1 MGWKVEEENN
11 HKALSRQWRITL
23 QHNMGNDNS
32 NLNGHKNNDE
42 NKNRMAITAVAEMM
56 KITGSQMKKLRDTVI
71 KQIDS
76 SFSPSR
82 KQGQRNMGV
91 CSISRSDFQ
100 KAMLQTAIVSLD
112 YDILDNLFTMWMKKG
127 DDCNKG
133 GGVGDSNSDSDSH
146 DGQHIIS
153 DVFLFIASCS
163 LLSSSSLDVCARL
176 RFSFFLYD
184 VNGTGVIE
192 RDEVAILLTGI
203 NTNASYFGDVVI
215 TPRQVEEAVEEAF
228 DGRKTLSYVDEDERL
243 GESEGGG
250 SRVGGNHNSGE
261 VGLLRKIS
269 THPSVLKFVAGAGS
283 VRYGTENLTHEL

>member
-1 MGWKVEEENN
+1 MGWKVEEKNN

-100 KAMLQTAIVSLD
+100 KAMLQTAFVSLD
-112 YDILDNLFTMWMKKG
+112 YDILDNLFTMWMKRG

-153 DVFLFIASCS
+153 DVFLFI
-163 LLSSSSLDVCARL
+163 
-176 RFSFFLYD
+176 
-184 VNGTGVIE
+184 
-192 RDEVAILLTGI
+192 GI

-228 DGRKTLSYVDEDERL
+228 YGRKTLSYVDEDERL